1 MMIDRKWTGTLVEAI
16 AEITRLR
23 GALELACSVDTPGTQ
38 EREEL
43 ARLREENIR
52 LRERVRELEA
62 DGEAY
67 RWGVENA
74 RWIRHEHEAYV
85 AIPVAVDANL
95 SCVAF
100 RRAAIDRARGKA

>member
-1 MMIDRKWTGTLVEAI
+1 MSKRDWCDYIDTADGRYVSMDEAA
-16 AEITRLR
+16 AEIT
-23 GALELACSVDTPGTQ
+23 
-38 EREEL
+38 
-43 ARLREENIR
+43 R